1 MLFSLRGEAKQ
12 RRCNLSLCVLR
23 YLSVSPHI
31 RSDQGKTTDNSE
43 DGSRHMQCRCTK
55 YTIFVERELQEK
67 KMKERFVLL
76 NVFSPRAK
84 FDLPREVE
92 QTIFLAHD
100 HVAVIHTVNERGKK
114 QKISQFAFSTEKRSI

>member
-1 MLFSLRGEAKQ
+1 MLSSLRGEAKQ

-31 RSDQGKTTDNSE
+31 RTDQGKTTDNSE

-55 YTIFVERELQEK
+55 YMIFVENEILKKK

-76 NVFSPRAK
+76 NVCSPRAK
-84 FDLPREVE
+84 FDLPKSR
-92 QTIFLAHD
+92 TNNFLAHD
-100 HVAVIHTVNERGKK
+100 HVPVIHTVNKRGRK
-114 QKISQFAFSTEKRSI
+114 QNQPSSF